1 MLPNHA
7 LETFAGRQR
16 TLWND
21 DWLFRLASDSVWR
34 TVNLPHDFQF
44 EQPWTFDGGG
54 ARGFKPMCEG
64 WYRKTFYA
72 DESWK
77 GLRVSLDFG
86 GIIYLGDVYLNNHKI
101 ASTEYGYVGLE
112 ADLTP
117 YLKYGEE
124 NEVTVYAS
132 TGPKKGSRWYT
143 GGGLFRDVYMQM
155 QNPTHIARHGVYITT
170 PEVSKALATVQ
181 VQVEVT
187 GWQKRNVHIKAAI
200 RNPQGMIVGCS
211 ESNMPVHTHQQ
222 TTEVSLPPV
231 RLNSPDLWSPDSPTL
246 YTADVKAYDGDMLV
260 DSVSET
266 FGIRKLEFSPDFG
279 FRLNGEK
286 IFLQGNAGHHDLGA
300 LGAACY
306 DRAIERMMLRIKEFG
321 YNCIRCSHNPY
332 SDSFARIADRVGMLI
347 VDELTDKWS
356 DDPYWGGRQPFTAI
370 WPQLVMEWVKRDR
383 NRPSVILWSLGNEL
397 QIREQWSGYQGLND
411 WGVTMY
417 RVMDQVVKR
426 FDTTRKTTVAQFP
439 ARAGAISHREAEY
452 QDYTMPPELGCVTEV
467 ASLNY
472 QSDWYDTFYQH
483 KPDLILF
490 QSEAE
495 TSRLLAP
502 YYNMDRERSVG
513 MAYWGSIEYWG
524 ESNRWPKKGWNY
536 SFFSHTL
543 QPYPQAWLIRSAF
556 KPQEPLVHIGVVDES
571 GSENVSWNDVNVG
584 RTLMT
589 ESWNH
594 PEGSSQTVVTY
605 TNAPS
610 VELLANGKSLGIK
623 QNDGIGGNRNMIQWQ
638 DVDYGK
644 GGTLLAIA
652 RDEQGREMTRHQIE
666 TAGRAVRLVITPE
679 TSDWHADGQD
689 LLYLNIMAVDVKG
702 RIVPTFTD
710 SLAITVEG
718 PGTLLAFDNGDH
730 YTNDIFVNVSTMPMR
745 EGRML
750 AILRSGHETGRV
762 KVTAKTIGMKS
773 QKFINVE

>member
-1 MLPNHA
+1 
-7 LETFAGRQR
+7 
-16 TLWND
+16 
-21 DWLFRLASDSVWR
+21 
-34 TVNLPHDFQF
+34 
-44 EQPWTFDGGG
+44 
-54 ARGFKPMCEG
+54 
-64 WYRKTFYA
+64 
-72 DESWK
+72 
-77 GLRVSLDFG
+77 
-86 GIIYLGDVYLNNHKI
+86 
-101 ASTEYGYVGLE
+101 
-112 ADLTP
+112 
-117 YLKYGEE
+117 
-124 NEVTVYAS
+124 
-132 TGPKKGSRWYT
+132 
-143 GGGLFRDVYMQM
+143 
-155 QNPTHIARHGVYITT
+155 
-170 PEVSKALATVQ
+170 
-181 VQVEVT
+181 
-187 GWQKRNVHIKAAI
+187 
-200 RNPQGMIVGCS
+200 
-211 ESNMPVHTHQQ
+211 
-222 TTEVSLPPV
+222 
-231 RLNSPDLWSPDSPTL
+231 
-246 YTADVKAYDGDMLV
+246 
-260 DSVSET
+260 
-266 FGIRKLEFSPDFG
+266 
-279 FRLNGEK
+279 
-286 IFLQGNAGHHDLGA
+286 
-300 LGAACY
+300 
-306 DRAIERMMLRIKEFG
+306 
-321 YNCIRCSHNPY
+321 
-332 SDSFARIADRVGMLI
+332 
-347 VDELTDKWS
+347 
-356 DDPYWGGRQPFTAI
+356 
-370 WPQLVMEWVKRDR
+370 
-383 NRPSVILWSLGNEL
+383 
-397 QIREQWSGYQGLND
+397 
-411 WGVTMY
+411 
-417 RVMDQVVKR
+417 
-426 FDTTRKTTVAQFP
+426 
-439 ARAGAISHREAEY
+439 
-452 QDYTMPPELGCVTEV
+452 
-467 ASLNY
+467 
-472 QSDWYDTFYQH
+472 
-483 KPDLILF
+483 
-490 QSEAE
+490 
-495 TSRLLAP
+495 
-502 YYNMDRERSVG
+502 MDRERSVG

-702 RIVPTFTD
+702 RIVPTFKD

-718 PGTLLAFDNGDH
+718 PGTLLALDNGDH